1 MSGRSGGARICR
13 RSPELTPELQGTA
26 GPAPSPHARHP
37 ETSGRPRSSVLRAP
51 LREPARSKLAA
62 LPCARV
68 RHPRVGHPRPRHPR
82 PHATAGV
89 REEEADDNLVCF
101 TRKQT
106 QTRKQRSPWLGDR
119 SQRSWGVLDP
129 GKSAE
134 DTGKGVRGEAV
145 VAFAVARNRALFSSV
160 CYLYRCSCCAAVAR
174 LCLALCAGT
183 LPCLAGELRPKAYE
197 ATQSRHLPFVAQGRT
212 PPKKC
217 RSERARSQRAKPQLA
232 RRPWPQQRGRRR
244 RCRPRASQRS
254 RRRGRARRETLAGG
268 RNAAGCPGPGLVG
281 HAATDTDARGR
292 GGRGPG
298 PGLVGQPLGGRRAL
312 SRTPRFRC
320 AIPSHGQRC
329 SGAAAVET
337 WWTGDA
343 GTGVLA
349 MLRPCDGG
357 GLSATCRTL
366 QLVAPRSRSAFG
378 GLGAARRAP
387 PLVVRRAEKDNK
399 VCARRNGGKF
409 AGLAVWTCRSIRG
422 ASPSE
427 TFRLHWGRGSCLKY
441 ELPRRDAPSRRRDA
455 TPRRPRTMSCHSRG
469 RAVGAC
475 SCC

>member
-183 LPCLAGELRPKAYE
+183 LARQGSRLQALRRPSGAVAGHDGDFPAWRASSGPK
-197 ATQSRHLPFVAQGRT
+197 RT
-212 PPKKC
+212 RQLNLDTC
-217 RSERARSQRAKPQLA
+217 RSWLKVGRHRRNVAASARGRSARS
-232 RRPWPQQRGRRR
+232 
-244 RCRPRASQRS
+244 RS
-254 RRRGRARRETLAGG
+254 S
-268 RNAAGCPGPGLVG
+268 
-281 HAATDTDARGR
+281 R
-292 GGRGPG
+292 GGRGRNSAEGGGGAGHGLPSEAGGVAEREERRSQTGGTPQAALVQAWLDMQRPTPTPEAGAGEALVQAWLDNRWAVAG
-298 PGLVGQPLGGRRAL
+298 PCLELHA
-312 SRTPRFRC
+312 S
-320 AIPSHGQRC
+320 AAPSPATG
-329 SGAAAVET
+329 SAAAVQ
-337 WWTGDA
+337 
-343 GTGVLA
+343 
-349 MLRPCDGG
+349 R
-357 GLSATCRTL
+357 
-366 QLVAPRSRSAFG
+366 RSRPG
-378 GLGAARRAP
+378 GPATLAPVCWRCCVRA
-387 PLVVRRAEKDNK
+387 
-399 VCARRNGGKF
+399 
-409 AGLAVWTCRSIRG
+409 
-422 ASPSE
+422 
-427 TFRLHWGRGSCLKY
+427 
-441 ELPRRDAPSRRRDA
+441 
-455 TPRRPRTMSCHSRG
+455 M
-469 RAVGAC
+469 AVG
-475 SCC
+475 